1 MKENLSVIM
10 REFAAVEYGMNAMVS
25 LLATLEE
32 YYDLEHRNELK
43 RNVNVMKRLLDS
55 LVGEL
60 GKTIAKLD
68 TYMEQVKRTKQLQDY
83 LIAASLIFI
92 FCIFGDIT

>member
-32 YYDLEHRNELK
+32 YYDLEHQNELK

-68 TYMEQVKRTKQLQDY
+68 TYME
-83 LIAASLIFI
+83 
-92 FCIFGDIT
+92 